1 MAWFQLNVLLCAL
14 FLSINFLEFCVG
26 VDTLLPN
33 QTIVVGQTLMSESQV
48 FEMGFFSPG
57 NSRNRYLG
65 IWYISTPDVV
75 VWVANRDEPVPDS
88 GEVLLA
94 IAGNG
99 DLVISSAGRVVWST
113 NSSGVAASPVLQLL
127 DTGNLVLVDG
137 ESESSA
143 QGCIWQ
149 SFDYP
154 TDTWLPGMRM
164 IDDID
169 AGVEKYLT
177 SWKDWDDP
185 SPGDI
190 VFRIQN
196 QGLPEL
202 VMLSGTMKRYRTG
215 HWNGIYFNGIPR
227 FPSIFKPDVVFSGER
242 LISMVEPYES
252 SILKRVN

>member
-1 MAWFQLNVLLCAL
+1 MACLQLNTFLCAL
-14 FLSINFLEFCVG
+14 FLSINFLELCVG
-26 VDTLLPN
+26 VDRLLPN

-65 IWYISTPDVV
+65 IWYVSTPDVV

-137 ESESSA
+137 ESESSLRGA
-143 QGCIWQ
+143 YGRVLI
-149 SFDYP
+149 
-154 TDTWLPGMRM
+154 
-164 IDDID
+164 
-169 AGVEKYLT
+169 
-177 SWKDWDDP
+177 
-185 SPGDI
+185 
-190 VFRIQN
+190 IQ
-196 QGLPEL
+196 
-202 VMLSGTMKRYRTG
+202 
-215 HWNGIYFNGIPR
+215 
-227 FPSIFKPDVVFSGER
+227 
-242 LISMVEPYES
+242 LIHGYQE
-252 SILKRVN
+252 

>member
-1 MAWFQLNVLLCAL
+1 MAWFQLNALLCAL

-26 VDTLLPN
+26 VDRLLPN

-57 NSRNRYLG
+57 NSRNMYLG

-94 IAGNG
+94 ITGNG

-137 ESESSA
+137 ESESSD

-154 TDTWLPGMRM
+154 TDTWLPGMKLA
-164 IDDID
+164 DDID
-169 AGVEKYLT
+169 AGVEKYLI

-185 SPGDI
+185 SPGD
-190 VFRIQN
+190 
-196 QGLPEL
+196 L
-202 VMLSGTMKRYRTG
+202 
-215 HWNGIYFNGIPR
+215 
-227 FPSIFKPDVVFSGER
+227 FSGSR
-242 LISMVEPYES
+242 T
-252 SILKRVN
+252 RVCLNW